1 MPALAAFLGGLFR
14 VLFQYLGRLF
24 LAFLPSLKNLFFQI
38 LLGLGVTLVS
48 YEGLSVATEG
58 VLNYVADNYF
68 RMPADLIGLLGLAGI
83 PEAMNIIFGG
93 FAFSFGIWSSYR
105 AFKFIK

>member
-1 MPALAAFLGGLFR
+1 MKGYR
-14 VLFQYLGRLF
+14 
-24 LAFLPSLKNLFFQI
+24 S
-38 LLGLGVTLVS
+38 
-48 YEGLSVATEG
+48 TEG
-58 VLNYVADNYF
+58 ILNYVADNYF

>member
-24 LAFLPSLKNLFFQI
+24 LA
-38 LLGLGVTLVS
+38 VTLVS

-58 VLNYVADNYF
+58 ILNYVADNYF

-83 PEAMNIIFGG
+83 PEALNIIFGG